1 MEGLFYQEKLHYTR
15 MRRRRHQRETAS
27 PRCGPWFVWS
37 FMFPSLLRP
46 LHISQM
52 LFYHRPDP
60 MLVLKINPI
69 VGFVAN
75 YLCLVLGYLGKFLYY
90 QTLTGWPWENL
101 LKNYSHIQVT
111 VILLDRI
118 PSPGQLIMPA
128 LTLAINLSFFSITQA
143 QSEQEKFPQR
153 REKSPTI
160 MGWIYIII

>member
-27 PRCGPWFVWS
+27 PRCWTWFVWS
-37 FMFPSLLRP
+37 FMFSWLLRP

-52 LFYHRPDP
+52 LFYHRPGP

-75 YLCLVLGYLGKFLYY
+75 NLCLVLGYLGKFLYY

-101 LKNYSHIQVT
+101 LKKLNHT
-111 VILLDRI
+111 KF
-118 PSPGQLIMPA
+118 
-128 LTLAINLSFFSITQA
+128 N
-143 QSEQEKFPQR
+143 QSSDTRKLGYVPYRWCQ
-153 REKSPTI
+153 
-160 MGWIYIII
+160 YIISLEDKDSTGQTKSDDLKIYWATSNGSS

>member
-1 MEGLFYQEKLHYTR
+1 MKR
-15 MRRRRHQRETAS
+15 WWHQRETAS
-27 PRCGPWFVWS
+27 PRCGTWFVWS
-37 FMFPSLLRP
+37 FIFSWLLRP

-60 MLVLKINPI
+60 TLVLKINPI

-111 VILLDRI
+111 VILLDGI
-118 PSPGQLIMPA
+118 PSQGP
-128 LTLAINLSFFSITQA
+128 INNACSDSGHKFELFSITQA
-143 QSEQEKFPQR
+143 QSEQEKFLQR
-153 REKSPTI
+153 RGKPPGIT
-160 MGWIYIII
+160 GWIYIDNTRLW